1 MVIYILLVWMSAA
14 IFRSPFFWSHTTTFS
29 QNNGSQ
35 KLWMHKYLYTEYILT
50 YTRRNER
57 ETGLIRHMRRSNLKT
72 SHSGFALKTHETFSV
87 TTIPEEFK
95 NTTITGY
102 FGFAFEKN
110 SVREITWLLWRQ
122 SLSKCSVFKINFV
135 HTKTQSPRFRISLVW
150 RAFSKSS
157 VFVTG

>member
-1 MVIYILLVWMSAA
+1 
-14 IFRSPFFWSHTTTFS
+14 
-29 QNNGSQ
+29 
-35 KLWMHKYLYTEYILT
+35 MHKYLYTEYILT

-110 SVREITWLLWRQ
+110 SVREIT
-122 SLSKCSVFKINFV
+122 
-135 HTKTQSPRFRISLVW
+135 
-150 RAFSKSS
+150 
-157 VFVTG
+157 